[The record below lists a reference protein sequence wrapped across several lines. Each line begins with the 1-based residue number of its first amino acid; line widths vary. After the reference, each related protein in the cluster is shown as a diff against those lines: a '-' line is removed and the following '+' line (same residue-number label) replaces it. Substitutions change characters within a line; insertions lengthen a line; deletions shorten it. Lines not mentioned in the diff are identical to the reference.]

1 MYCPCSRVARR
12 TPLPGRVLD
21 AICTR
26 TALDRATANG
36 EDHRPVVGDRQRQ
49 SSGAETTF
57 AQDLTAPA
65 EIEAGVRDMAE
76 NVWTWRSAGS
86 LPTRQLH
93 TWERF
98 RLHLMSLAYHREP
111 HFLRRGL
118 AF

>member
-1 MYCPCSRVARR
+1 MPMFAGGSAE
-12 TPLPGRVLD
+12 PLPGRVLD

-76 NVWTWRSAGS
+76 KVWTWRSAGS

-118 AF
+118 AL